1 MDLNGVDMAAVV
13 GPVNNLNLIIPSLLC
28 RKKVGP
34 NHATM
39 LKVV

>member
-1 MDLNGVDMAAVV
+1 MGLNVVDMAAAV
-13 GPVNNLNLIIPSLLC
+13 GPVDNLNLVILSLLC